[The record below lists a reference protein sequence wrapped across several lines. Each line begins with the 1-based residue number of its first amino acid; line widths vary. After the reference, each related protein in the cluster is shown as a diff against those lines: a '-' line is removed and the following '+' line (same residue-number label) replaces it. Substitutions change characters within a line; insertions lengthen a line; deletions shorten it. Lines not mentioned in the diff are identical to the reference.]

1 MNPLI
6 KSLKAR
12 HQIVQS
18 RIEDENR
25 SPAPD
30 SLRVR
35 ALKKMKLQLRD
46 QIAFLE
52 RVGNSRPVM
61 VVRRKPRFGLVS
73 AT

>member
-1 MNPLI
+1 MNPLL

-12 HQIVQS
+12 HEIVQT
-18 RIEDENR
+18 RIDDESR

-35 ALKKMKLQLRD
+35 ALKKMKLHLRD

-52 RVGNSRPVM
+52 RVGNSRPIM
-61 VVRRKPRFGLVS
+61 VVRRKPRFQF
-73 AT
+73 